1 MALTENDI
9 DKIARLARFRPDKKE
24 KQRLLTDLNRIL
36 EYMEIIDEI
45 DIENYEK
52 IKHVLSRPTRF
63 RDDIGYTPLRQLF

>member
-52 IKHVLSRPTRF
+52 IKHVLSQPTPF